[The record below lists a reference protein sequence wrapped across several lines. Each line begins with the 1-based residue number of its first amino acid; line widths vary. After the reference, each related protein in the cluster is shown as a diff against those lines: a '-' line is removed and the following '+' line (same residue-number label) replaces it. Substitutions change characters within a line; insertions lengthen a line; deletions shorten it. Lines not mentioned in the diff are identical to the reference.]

1 MRARDPGFGGSA
13 VAALASVALLVVLL
27 GSTGGFLMGPDGPG
41 EPCVGCSGCDSGEC
55 GDGDE
60 HPLTAHHHCCTT
72 CCFSHAPIVLCTALP
87 VPAPAIVR
95 PMAPSP
101 FIAVTARA
109 PVTPYRP
116 PRV

>member
-1 MRARDPGFGGSA
+1 
-13 VAALASVALLVVLL
+13 
-27 GSTGGFLMGPDGPG
+27 
-41 EPCVGCSGCDSGEC
+41 
-55 GDGDE
+55 
-60 HPLTAHHHCCTT
+60 
-72 CCFSHAPIVLCTALP
+72 
-87 VPAPAIVR
+87 VR